1 MGDSMSERKWT
12 RTSATSIRCAP
23 WTIATVTVAGRQSAE
38 LWHDDKPHTIGRFD
52 SVSEALDGARR
63 EENRINRGKEN
74 D

>member
-1 MGDSMSERKWT
+1 MNERKWT

-23 WTIATVTVAGRQSAE
+23 WTIATVTIGGRQSAE
-38 LWHDDKPHTIGRFD
+38 LWHDDRPDAIGRFD
-52 SVSEALDGARR
+52 SVSEALDAARR